1 MKKFFYVFIILG
13 CSLLT
18 TAQNSMNMGL
28 VGSYTY
34 TNTECSDIWGYVDSA
49 GTEFALVGLRNGFS
63 VVDLSSPSNPIQNF
77 FIAGAQSVWRDI
89 KVWDHFAFITCDQ
102 GTDGLLIVDLN
113 DMSGNTYVYT
123 TIDQNGQ
130 NMFSHAHNIYID
142 EFGKA
147 YIFGGD
153 VGTVGG
159 ALILDVTSVDLS
171 VGNVVLPSIIG
182 LFDTYYL
189 HDGMARGDTLWGAA
203 IYQGNFYAI
212 DVSTPSN
219 PIIMNNGVA
228 FHSTPDNFTHNCWI
242 SDDGNTLYTTDE
254 VSGAYLGA
262 YNVSDLNNIYEV
274 DRIQSSPGSG
284 VIPHNTHVLGDFIVT
299 SYYRDGV
306 TVHDVTYP
314 SNMIE
319 VAYYDEYSGSGNGFD
334 GSWGAYPWLPSG
346 LILSSDINSGPN
358 GEGML
363 LVLEPSF
370 QQACYLEG
378 NIYNTSGQNISGG
391 TVEILTTNSAVNSNL
406 NGYYFTG
413 TANSGQYQVVF
424 SAPGYFS
431 DTLNVSLQN
440 GILTVLNDTLVS
452 MTPIS
457 VSGQVLDDFG
467 QGIANAQVSIVN
479 NGFGVNTMT
488 YTDVNGM
495 FSLDTAYTGLYD
507 IQAGSWGYNT
517 FCGNVEIDNNGN
529 LIYITLS
536 QGYYDDFTFDFGWTT
551 SSNATS
557 GEWVRDEPNGTS
569 NNGVYFQTDEDVL
582 IDCSNICFITG
593 NTPNSQFWDDI
604 VNDGNVTLYSPTFD
618 LTTYNNPII
627 NYYRWFANSGWPG
640 STPDDSLII
649 SISNGNTSE
658 IIEIVTANSNTLN
671 QWHYNSASVNIP
683 LTSNMQLQVY
693 TADLNDPH
701 IVEAAFDMFTIEES
715 IVSND
720 WECVSGNC
728 INLGGNVGS
737 FSSEQECLQS
747 CLSSLVIE
755 IQNNTVFPNPTN
767 TNINFISNYRGIIY
781 IKNILGKTM
790 FTINKKEDA
799 IKMNLNQ
806 YPAGLYFLE
815 TPEEKF
821 KIIKQ

>member
-1 MKKFFYVFIILG
+1 
-13 CSLLT
+13 
-18 TAQNSMNMGL
+18 MGL

-34 TNTECSDIWGYVDSA
+34 SNTECSDIWGYVDSS
-49 GTEFALVGLRNGFS
+49 GTEYALVGLRNGFS

-77 FIAGAQSVWRDI
+77 FIAGSQSVWRDI
-89 KVWDHFAFITCDQ
+89 KVWDHYAFVTCDQ

-123 TIDQNGQ
+123 TIDQNSQ
-130 NMFSHAHNIYID
+130 NMFTHAHNIYID

-159 ALILDVTSVDLS
+159 ALILDVTSVDLTA
-171 VGNVVLPSIIG
+171 GNVVMPSILG

-212 DVSTPSN
+212 DVSTPSA
-219 PIIMNNGVA
+219 PVIMNNGIA

-262 YNVSDLNNIYEV
+262 YNVSDLNNIYEI
-274 DRIQSSPGSG
+274 DRVQSNPGSG

-378 NIYNTSGQNISGG
+378 HVYNTSGQNISGA
-391 TVEILTTNSAVNSNL
+391 TIEILSSNASANSNL

-413 TANSGQYQVVF
+413 TANDGQYQVAF

-431 DTLNVSLQN
+431 DTLNVVLQN
-440 GILTVLNDTLVS
+440 GVLTVLNDTLVS

-457 VSGQVLDDFG
+457 VIGQVIDDSG
-467 QGIANAQVSIVN
+467 LGIANAQVSIIN
-479 NGFGVNTMT
+479 NGFGVNTII

-495 FSLDTAYTGLYD
+495 FSLDTAYTGFYD
-507 IQAGSWGYNT
+507 VQAGAWGYNT
-517 FCGNVEIDNNGN
+517 FCGNIEVDNNGN
-529 LIYITLS
+529 MILITLS

-569 NNGVYFQTDEDVL
+569 NNGNYFQTEEDVL
-582 IDCSNICFITG
+582 VDCSNICFVTG

-604 VNDGNVTLYSPTFD
+604 VNDGNVILYSPIFD
-618 LTTYNNPII
+618 LTTYNNPKI

-649 SISNGNTSE
+649 SIFNGNTSE
-658 IIEIVTANSNTLN
+658 VIEVVTASSNTLN
-671 QWHYNSASVNIP
+671 QWYYNSSSINIA
-683 LTSNMQLQVY
+683 LTTNMQLQVY

-701 IVEAAFDMFTIEES
+701 IVEAAFDMFKIEES
-715 IVSND
+715 IVSNN

-728 INLGGNVGS
+728 VDLGGNIGS

-747 CLSSLVIE
+747 CLSSFITE

-767 TNINFISNYRGIIY
+767 TDINFISNYIGIIY
-781 IKNILGKTM
+781 IKNILGKTI
-790 FTINKKEDA
+790 FAINKKEDV
-799 IKMNLNQ
+799 IKVNLNQ
-806 YPAGLYFLE
+806 YPAGIYFLE
-815 TPEEKF
+815 TPIEKF